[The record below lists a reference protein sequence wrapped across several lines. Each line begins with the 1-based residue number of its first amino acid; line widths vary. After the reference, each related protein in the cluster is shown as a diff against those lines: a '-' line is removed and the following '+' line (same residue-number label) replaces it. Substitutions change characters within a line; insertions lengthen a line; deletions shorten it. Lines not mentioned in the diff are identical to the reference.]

1 MLAKTM
7 DRGQAYLPMLD
18 FHLEGLFSGL
28 DRAEESRALP
38 SSVLCRQLTEEG
50 WQSSQQHTLSPV
62 RAAYGSKFPVKLSHW
77 SNNKQQVLSEV

>member
-7 DRGQAYLPMLD
+7 ARDQAYLPMPD
-18 FHLEGLFSGL
+18 FHLEGLLSGL
-28 DRAEESRALP
+28 DRAEESRAMP

-50 WQSSQQHTLSPV
+50 WQSSQQHLLSPV

-77 SNNKQQVLSEV
+77 GNKKQQVLSEV